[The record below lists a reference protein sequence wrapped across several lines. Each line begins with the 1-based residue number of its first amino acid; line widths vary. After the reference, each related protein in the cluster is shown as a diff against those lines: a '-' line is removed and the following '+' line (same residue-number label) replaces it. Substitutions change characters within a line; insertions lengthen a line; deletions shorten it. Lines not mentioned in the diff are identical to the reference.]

1 MSKESKRKNDQDIK
15 IKIEGDDT
23 EEKVEVKVEDTAEG
37 HDDTSEAAETSEDT
51 VEESAEDTAA
61 EVEAEAK
68 DEEAPS
74 KKSPKSDKEESK
86 FGADGKIHS
95 GLFDKKKKEKKDP
108 MKEKVMELEDRVK
121 RQMAEFENFRKRSEK
136 EKTQMYDMG
145 AKSVVEKILPVIDNF
160 ERGLAGAPDDA
171 FAEGMQMIYKQITTA
186 FEEMGVTEIEALGK
200 EFDPELHNAVMHVDD
215 DSYGENE
222 VVEVLQKGYLY
233 HDSVVRHSMVK
244 VAN

>member
-1 MSKESKRKNDQDIK
+1 MTQENFSTNDEVGIDEVLNQVEEAYKTPKEPR
-15 IKIEGDDT
+15 
-23 EEKVEVKVEDTAEG
+23 EEKKAN
-37 HDDTSEAAETSEDT
+37 T
-51 VEESAEDTAA
+51 VEEQEHPIEEEDGSLT
-61 EVEAEAK
+61 EEAEETK
-68 DEEAPS
+68 EDEAE
-74 KKSPKSDKEESK
+74 SDEDGETEDES
-86 FGADGKIHS
+86 DGKA
-95 GLFDKKKKEKKDP
+95 DKKDKKDALIQ
-108 MKEKVMELEDRVK
+108 ELNDKVM

-222 VVEVLQKGYLY
+222 VVEELQKGYMY
-233 HDSVVRHSMVK
+233 HDSVVRHSIVK